1 MAKLPHPD
9 YFEGIL
15 QIRGE
20 DDTLVDWTFA
30 RVKADDKA
38 AITKLKKVR
47 GGVDLYMT
55 DQHYLQ
61 NLGRKLQENFAGVMK
76 ISKRIFTT
84 DKMTS
89 KHVYRVTVLFR
100 SLPFKK
106 GDIVTYQGD
115 KIEIL
120 GIGKKVR
127 VRYVENNKKVEIAP
141 EKLEHVKK

>member
-1 MAKLPHPD
+1 MAKIPHPD

-15 QIRGE
+15 QIRGGNQE
-20 DDTLVDWTFA
+20 LLDWIQE

-38 AITKLKKVR
+38 AITKIKDVR
-47 GGVDLYMT
+47 GGIDLYVT

-61 NLGRKLQENFAGVMK
+61 NLGRKIQDTFAGVMK
-76 ISKRIFTT
+76 ISQRIFTT

-100 SLPFKK
+100 PLPFKK

-127 VRYVENNKKVEIAP
+127 VRYVETNKKAEIAP
-141 EKLEHVKK
+141 EKLEHVRP

>member
-1 MAKLPHPD
+1 MAKIPHPD

-15 QIRGE
+15 QIRGGNDE
-20 DDTLVDWTFA
+20 LIEWIQA
-30 RVKADDKA
+30 RVKEDDKA
-38 AITKLKKVR
+38 AITKIKDVR
-47 GGVDLYMT
+47 GGLDLYVT

-76 ISKRIFTT
+76 ISQRIFTT

-100 SLPFKK
+100 PLPFKK

-127 VRYVENNKKVEIAP
+127 VRYVETNKKAEIVA
-141 EKLEHVKK
+141 EKLEHVRP

>member
-1 MAKLPHPD
+1 MVKIPHPD

-15 QIRGE
+15 QIRGGSQE
-20 DDTLVDWTFA
+20 LLDWIQE
-30 RVKADDKA
+30 RVKADDRA
-38 AITKLKKVR
+38 AITKIKPVR
-47 GGVDLYMT
+47 GGLDLYIT

-61 NLGRKLQENFAGVMK
+61 NLGRKLQEHHAGVMK
-76 ISKRIFTT
+76 ISQRIFTT

-100 SLPFKK
+100 PLPFKK
-106 GDIVTYQGD
+106 GDTVTYQGD

-127 VRYVENNKKVEIAP
+127 VRYVESNKKAEIAP
-141 EKLEHVKK
+141 EKLEHVRP